1 LQRRID
7 GGLLSSIKAAS
18 WSQLNSL
25 TQTGYQQI
33 GARLSAAGIGSNFHE
48 SQVVDSLNWADALG
62 VLVVGGFASIAKNE
76 QQALAALERARSVAS
91 L

>member
-1 LQRRID
+1 M
-7 GGLLSSIKAAS
+7 
-18 WSQLNSL
+18 NSL